1 MRMVDKHAQ
10 NLGKALGHSKT
21 DKRIDILRRLQDAG
35 SISEAA
41 RRAGVSYKAAWQA
54 IDILSNLAGTP
65 LVEKVVG
72 GSGGGGA
79 QLTKAGR
86 ELLKASTDLELVK
99 SQLTKKSN
107 LASNPALTGS
117 SMLGLRTTMRNQFPC
132 DVTAIS
138 KKGSFIRVELTSK
151 GGTVFYSMITRASA
165 ELFELHVGQTVLV
178 LCKATAV
185 SIKHASSEKHKN
197 VVHGVV
203 VRKARGSQSGEINL
217 LVEPGITIVGFT
229 EQLSQFNLSDE
240 AIAELDETAIV
251 LALAN

>member
-1 MRMVDKHAQ
+1 MAGKNVQD
-10 NLGKALGHSKT
+10 LGKALGHSKT

-72 GSGGGGA
+72 GAGGGGA
-79 QLTKAGR
+79 QLTKAGK

-99 SQLTKKSN
+99 SQLTKKTQKGGDMS
-107 LASNPALTGS
+107 GS
-117 SMLGLRTTMRNQFPC
+117 GLLGLRTTMRNQFPC
-132 DVTAIS
+132 MVSGIS
-138 KKGSFIRVELTSK
+138 KKGSFVRVELSAK
-151 GGTVFYSMITRASA
+151 GGSVFYSKITSSSA
-165 ELFELHVGQTVLV
+165 ELFELHIGQQVLV

-185 SIKHASSEKHKN
+185 VIKHSSSEKNKN
-197 VVHGVV
+197 VVMGVV
-203 VRKARGSQSGEINL
+203 VRKARGNSSGEINL
-217 LVEPGITIVGFT
+217 LVEPGITIVGFADR
-229 EQLSQFNLSDE
+229 LSDFNISDE
-240 AIAELDETAIV
+240 AIAELDETAVV